1 MGAAGAPAWAA
12 VRAGWAPQAPRL
24 GADGTQ
30 VLAAMRSGECGC
42 CLGLL
47 CARRSPTIA
56 PPPPPLFAAAL
67 FGIARGEA
75 NPAVAARHV
84 GMPSAEAARGAAP
97 QSANEMND
105 PRELAAR
112 SYYASRNLRLA
123 DDPFAQALMGAPAYA
138 CPPARASAAP
148 RAGSGPPARASAA
161 HFAAAAPARA
171 SAAHFAASAP
181 ARVSAAHFAAA
192 APGLS
197 AAPAAVVEPPRVQ
210 AVALGVCVSQG
221 RACEGPFVNLLGDR
235 VTSTGP
241 WQLIGPPRFCTE
253 RSGQFLIAFFSPSR
267 GLEKPGPGPAGPPPG
282 SSISLCFVVP
292 LDRILESP
300 C

>member
-1 MGAAGAPAWAA
+1 
-12 VRAGWAPQAPRL
+12 
-24 GADGTQ
+24 
-30 VLAAMRSGECGC
+30 MRSGECGC

-56 PPPPPLFAAAL
+56 PPTPHPPLFPAAL

-84 GMPSAEAARGAAP
+84 GMPSAVAARGAAP
-97 QSANEMND
+97 QSDNEMND

-123 DDPFAQALMGAPAYA
+123 DDPFAQALTGAPAYA

-171 SAAHFAASAP
+171 SAAHS
-181 ARVSAAHFAAA
+181 AAA
-192 APGLS
+192 ARRVCVPGACVRGPLRKS
-197 AAPAAVVEPPRVQ
+197 SRRPGHVHWSLATYWTTLLHGAKRSVPHSLFCRLFNHVPPR
-210 AVALGVCVSQG
+210 LG
-221 RACEGPFVNLLGDR
+221 
-235 VTSTGP
+235 
-241 WQLIGPPRFCTE
+241 RFYC
-253 RSGQFLIAFFSPSR
+253 
-267 GLEKPGPGPAGPPPG
+267 
-282 SSISLCFVVP
+282 
-292 LDRILESP
+292 
-300 C
+300 

>member
-1 MGAAGAPAWAA
+1 
-12 VRAGWAPQAPRL
+12 
-24 GADGTQ
+24 
-30 VLAAMRSGECGC
+30 MRSGECGC

-56 PPPPPLFAAAL
+56 PPTPPLFAAAL

-84 GMPSAEAARGAAP
+84 GMPSAVAARGAAP
-97 QSANEMND
+97 QSDNEMND

-161 HFAAAAPARA
+161 NSAAAAPALASAAHFAAAAPAHA
-171 SAAHFAASAP
+171 SAAHFS
-181 ARVSAAHFAAA
+181 AA

-197 AAPAAVVEPPRVQ
+197 AAPAAIVEPPRVQ
-210 AVALGVCVSQG
+210 AVALTGPRLDPPALLPPTLGVCVSQG

-241 WQLIGPPRFCTE
+241 WQLIGPRFCTE
-253 RSGQFLIAFFSPSR
+253 RSVPHSLLRPDLFVAYRSR
-267 GLEKPGPGPAGPPPG
+267 LT
-282 SSISLCFVVP
+282 
-292 LDRILESP
+292 R
-300 C
+300 